1 MKTFEEIYKN
11 VPVARRN
18 MLRQFRMTHPL
29 QKMVIRG
36 VEWEYLVSGQGPQA
50 LLILGGGGSRADSG
64 FGTIT
69 RYEGSLRLLAPS
81 YPPLASTGVLIDGL
95 AELLAAEGIERVHV
109 YGHSLGSGI
118 AHILIR
124 RYPQLVDKLALGSFG
139 LYAPDNSRRI
149 RAVIRLMQILPY
161 RITSSSYQR
170 RMQRSLDITD
180 PQEQAFMQAYLEELF
195 TVQLNK
201 KSFVGQ
207 MSLIGDMIQNASEY
221 HILEP
226 VERPGKVLILQARD
240 DRGFSPAEQ
249 QALVDTYPGARVI
262 TFESGG
268 HLIQY
273 TRREQYQQALDE
285 FLIST

>member
-1 MKTFEEIYKN
+1 
-11 VPVARRN
+11 
-18 MLRQFRMTHPL
+18 
-29 QKMVIRG
+29 
-36 VEWEYLVSGQGPQA
+36 
-50 LLILGGGGSRADSG
+50 
-64 FGTIT
+64 
-69 RYEGSLRLLAPS
+69 
-81 YPPLASTGVLIDGL
+81 
-95 AELLAAEGIERVHV
+95 
-109 YGHSLGSGI
+109 
-118 AHILIR
+118 
-124 RYPQLVDKLALGSFG
+124 
-139 LYAPDNSRRI
+139 
-149 RAVIRLMQILPY
+149 MQILPY